1 MGNKRTVRFLM
12 SEGLIPRN
20 IKSLL
25 LFTEVKRRLLPARAR
40 PSRKSEKPNIHFQ
53 RYKNYRMLIRLRQ
66 WRITH
71 QARSL
76 MQTKYASHP
85 RNPE

>member
-1 MGNKRTVRFLM
+1 M
-12 SEGLIPRN
+12 SEGLISRN
-20 IKSLL
+20 IKTLL

-53 RYKNYRMLIRLRQ
+53 HYKNYRMLIRLRR
-66 WRITH
+66 WCMTH
-71 QARSL
+71 QANSL
-76 MQTKYASHP
+76 IQASYSSHP

>member
-1 MGNKRTVRFLM
+1 MGNKRTFRFLM
-12 SEGLIPRN
+12 SEGLISRN
-20 IKSLL
+20 IKTLL

-53 RYKNYRMLIRLRQ
+53 HYKNYRMLIRLRQ
-66 WRITH
+66 WCMTN
-71 QARSL
+71 QVRSL
-76 MQTKYASHP
+76 MDAQYASHP